1 MKTWQLLPPGQ
12 HFPSSV
18 DLHVLRL
25 LLQPVACRRRRER
38 LASHSQVDGG
48 WLPQG
53 LPPQLGLLLLL
64 DDLDLDLDFDGLL
77 LLGDLDEHL
86 VASAGRLDH
95 GGSGSAVGER
105 LLAAAIRSRLR

>member
-1 MKTWQLLPPGQ
+1 M
-12 HFPSSV
+12 
-18 DLHVLRL
+18 
-25 LLQPVACRRRRER
+25 
-38 LASHSQVDGG
+38 DGG

-95 GGSGSAVGER
+95 GGSGSVVGER

>member
-1 MKTWQLLPPGQ
+1 MKTWRLLPPAQ

-25 LLQPVACRRRRER
+25 LLQPVACLRRRER
-38 LASHSQVDGG
+38 LASHSQVDAG

-53 LPPQLGLLLLL
+53 LPPQLGLLL

-86 VASAGRLDH
+86 AASAGRLDH

>member
-1 MKTWQLLPPGQ
+1 MKTWRLLPPAQ

-18 DLHVLRL
+18 ELHGLRL
-25 LLQPVACRRRRER
+25 LLQPVACSRRRER

>member
-1 MKTWQLLPPGQ
+1 MKTWRLLPPAQ
-12 HFPSSV
+12 HFPSLV

-25 LLQPVACRRRRER
+25 LLQPVACLRRRER
-38 LASHSQVDGG
+38 LASHSQVDAG

-53 LPPQLGLLLLL
+53 LPPQLGLLL
-64 DDLDLDLDFDGLL
+64 DDLDLDSEGLL

-95 GGSGSAVGER
+95 DGSGSAVGER
-105 LLAAAIRSRLR
+105 LLAAAKRSHLR

>member
-1 MKTWQLLPPGQ
+1 MKTWRLLPPAQ
-12 HFPSSV
+12 HFPSLV
-18 DLHVLRL
+18 GLHVLRL
-25 LLQPVACRRRRER
+25 LLQPVACLRLRER
-38 LASHSQVDGG
+38 LASHSQVDAG

-53 LPPQLGLLLLL
+53 LPPQLGLLL

-77 LLGDLDEHL
+77 LIGDLDDHL

>member
-1 MKTWQLLPPGQ
+1 M
-12 HFPSSV
+12 
-18 DLHVLRL
+18 
-25 LLQPVACRRRRER
+25 
-38 LASHSQVDGG
+38 DGG

-53 LPPQLGLLLLL
+53 LPSQLGLLLLL

>member
-1 MKTWQLLPPGQ
+1 M
-12 HFPSSV
+12 
-18 DLHVLRL
+18 
-25 LLQPVACRRRRER
+25 
-38 LASHSQVDGG
+38 DGG

-64 DDLDLDLDFDGLL
+64 DDLDFDGLL

-105 LLAAAIRSRLR
+105 LLAAAIRSRLRGDVHKMYVFNPTPYMYLFFRIGFLNIRQEQ

>member
-1 MKTWQLLPPGQ
+1 MKTWRLLPPAQ

-25 LLQPVACRRRRER
+25 LLQPVACPRRRER
-38 LASHSQVDGG
+38 LASHSQVDAG

-53 LPPQLGLLLLL
+53 LPLQLGLLL
-64 DDLDLDLDFDGLL
+64 DDLDLDLDSDGLL
-77 LLGDLDEHL
+77 LLDDLDEHL

>member
-1 MKTWQLLPPGQ
+1 MKTWRLLPPSQ

-18 DLHVLRL
+18 DLHGLRL
-25 LLQPVACRRRRER
+25 LLQPVVCSRRRER

-53 LPPQLGLLLLL
+53 LPSQLGLLLLL

>member
-1 MKTWQLLPPGQ
+1 MKTWRLLPPAQ

-18 DLHVLRL
+18 GLHVLRL
-25 LLQPVACRRRRER
+25 LLQPVACLRRRER

-95 GGSGSAVGER
+95 GGSSSAVDER